1 MICRSLRKT
10 PDITQAVYLPL
21 NLRCGSAANFATGRF
36 FLGKTLSLRRIPQC
50 NILLSEAA
58 GRRFP
63 TAFYPMRS
71 QAGAGDVK
79 KVPQIRE
86 VGGVADTGGLAG
98 VIKWALPIIDA
109 LLN

>member
-1 MICRSLRKT
+1 
-10 PDITQAVYLPL
+10 
-21 NLRCGSAANFATGRF
+21 
-36 FLGKTLSLRRIPQC
+36 
-50 NILLSEAA
+50 
-58 GRRFP
+58 
-63 TAFYPMRS
+63 MRS